1 MHSTPFIAECA
12 RACRRPARGRR
23 CPAGGRICRFLQC
36 GFRQL
41 NPSYAARKHQRHFV
55 FAALRETHELVVGA
69 VGEARARELRRIGAV
84 MGVDETFS
92 YALSNIDPKLLSRPI
107 ASIDR

>member
-1 MHSTPFIAECA
+1 MHSAPFIAEGA

-23 CPAGGRICRFLQC
+23 GPAGGRVCR
-36 GFRQL
+36 FRQL
-41 NPSYAARKHQRHFV
+41 NPSYAARNYQRHFV